1 MDNYFAR
8 DGGFVKKN
16 AFFAAKTG
24 EKPLRRPAET
34 GAPGEKRPKTP
45 AGRGA
50 RDGLAGGG
58 RTRRKRGAAMRRFS
72 LREGFVVTKS
82 QRQEFRVDGGVV
94 RAVPFCE
101 FTGGAGGAGGE

>member
-16 AFFAAKTG
+16 AFFAVKTG
-24 EKPLRRPAET
+24 EKPARRPGETGARGEKAPENARGTRRPGLVGGRRENAAET
-34 GAPGEKRPKTP
+34 GCG
-45 AGRGA
+45 
-50 RDGLAGGG
+50 D
-58 RTRRKRGAAMRRFS
+58 AAVFA
-72 LREGFVVTKS
+72 REGFVVTKS

-101 FTGGAGGAGGE
+101 FAGGAGGAGGE